1 MRNEDSIF
9 LEIWIFI
16 LCRLPFPPLLS
27 LFFLWHGWKLC
38 KIQHKI
44 TYERRKYVNHINF
57 KLNLSCRGW
66 ILCGCFFLCCCCFL
80 FFTEKIGLNIIKMM
94 TPLRAYSCST
104 RQPTSI
110 RVYRAVERAK
120 SCTRREKKWMG
131 RLKMML
137 RKSKGGPISVRS
149 RRTRNKIP

>member
-1 MRNEDSIF
+1 MNHDDAKR
-9 LEIWIFI
+9 
-16 LCRLPFPPLLS
+16 RLNLPWNLNFYSLSFTFSSS
-27 LFFLWHGWKLC
+27 LFLLWHGWKPC
-38 KIQHKI
+38 KIQHEI

-66 ILCGCFFLCCCCFL
+66 ILCGVFFLCCCCFCSPP
-80 FFTEKIGLNIIKMM
+80 KIGLNIIKMM

-120 SCTRREKKWMG
+120 SCTRCEKRSGWADWRWCWG
-131 RLKMML
+131 RAKAD
-137 RKSKGGPISVRS
+137 P
-149 RRTRNKIP
+149 